1 MFKSNKRNNKNKPNA
16 REPNKALVYK
26 NDGQVCSM
34 NMGLLSLRST
44 ITGDRRV
51 RMEQVIPYWQTFT
64 TSTSAATS
72 KSYTFQ
78 MSDLTGIADIASVFD
93 NFRILGVEVL
103 ISPRIVGPNT
113 DLLDLT
119 TAIDFDGNPPPTASG
134 IAQYSTALTT
144 STNQQQIRSFRPMWA
159 NQVYNTTT
167 AYSNGPSDQWL
178 DIAYPTIPHYG
189 LLLYSGIATTA
200 TDFRIDVKYTF
211 EVRLIK

>member
-1 MFKSNKRNNKNKPNA
+1 MNRSNKRNNKDKPNA
-16 REPNKALVYK
+16 REPNKTLIYK
-26 NDGQVCSM
+26 NDGRVSSM
-34 NMGLLSLRST
+34 NLGLLSLKSM

-51 RMEQVIPYWQTFT
+51 RMEQVVPYWQTFT
-64 TSTSAATS
+64 TSTSAVTS
-72 KSYTFQ
+72 KVYTFQ
-78 MSDLTGIADIASVFD
+78 LSDINGLTEIAAVFD

-103 ISPRIVGPNT
+103 ISPRNVAPTT

-119 TAIDFDGNPPPTASG
+119 TAIDFDGGTAPSASS
-134 IAQYSTALTT
+134 IAQYSTALTA
-144 STNQQQIRSFRPMWA
+144 STNQQQMRSFRPMWA
-159 NQVYNTTT
+159 NQVYNGTT

-211 EVRLIK
+211 EVRLNK

>member
-16 REPNKALVYK
+16 REPNKTVVYK

-34 NMGLLSLRST
+34 NMGLLSLRAT

-51 RMEQVIPYWQTFT
+51 RMEQIVPYWQTFS
-64 TSTSAATS
+64 TSTSAVTS
-72 KSYTFQ
+72 KSYAFQ
-78 MSDLTGIADIASVFD
+78 ISDLTGITDIASVFD

-119 TAIDFDGNPPPTASG
+119 TALDFDGNPAPTASG

-167 AYSNGPSDQWL
+167 AYANGPSDQWL

-211 EVRLIK
+211 EVRLNK